1 MKAVIL
7 LLLRSARYGIGFPSN
22 NKNLNFGSGV
32 SLKTYYLKVRI
43 KAI

>member
-7 LLLRSARYGIGFPSN
+7 LLLRSTWQSIGFPSN
-22 NKNLNFGSGV
+22 NKNLNFGSGI